1 MSLQVVAHEGF
12 MELDMQKAGIR
23 QKGVLGFRALQA
35 PATLALDIEQV
46 DPWIQVNSLE
56 HASISEAQIK
66 VTANLQYQIENIGLK
81 TFRVLI
87 PTNAEGVHFQ
97 GEQVADFLP
106 VPGGDTNGL
115 RPWEVKLNRRVL
127 GQYLLQVAY
136 QILLPSQAVQT
147 TLRSVE
153 AADVNV
159 QRGFVTVQS
168 DPRLQVMVEAP
179 PETLQ
184 PTEWQSIPRALQ
196 KDMQAAAANFT
207 YRLVEPSFQLPLKL
221 ARHEAA
227 RGEEGAR
234 KPRLRGH

>member
-1 MSLQVVAHEGF
+1 KTQGRESFALTLAGPGVKTARGWKAPQVVLREVGKQRGSLLIVPEQGMSLQVVAHEGF

-97 GEQVADFLP
+97 G
-106 VPGGDTNGL
+106 
-115 RPWEVKLNRRVL
+115 
-127 GQYLLQVAY
+127 
-136 QILLPSQAVQT
+136 
-147 TLRSVE
+147 
-153 AADVNV
+153 
-159 QRGFVTVQS
+159 
-168 DPRLQVMVEAP
+168 
-179 PETLQ
+179 
-184 PTEWQSIPRALQ
+184 
-196 KDMQAAAANFT
+196 
-207 YRLVEPSFQLPLKL
+207 
-221 ARHEAA
+221 
-227 RGEEGAR
+227 
-234 KPRLRGH
+234 